1 MKNDEF
7 CGKTF
12 KFLPKICLCLFKYKG
27 VKPTSMS
34 NKMCKYVE
42 NEISNSISH
51 KNKKQKKKRKR
62 EEQRHIQLYPTLVTL
77 LNNFRKLL
85 FLPLVVRP

>member
-34 NKMCKYVE
+34 NKICKYVE

-51 KNKKQKKKRKR
+51 KNKKQKTKKKMRKR
-62 EEQRHIQLYPTLVTL
+62 EEQRHIQLQKHQ
-77 LNNFRKLL
+77 F
-85 FLPLVVRP
+85 